1 MSPADF
7 RQHRDR
13 LGLTQA
19 ALAAELGISAS
30 HVAHVEQGAT
40 PASPALCA
48 HVRLLVRVAG
58 AGLAPTTSEV

>member
-1 MSPADF
+1 MTPAEF

-40 PASPALCA
+40 PASPGLCA
-48 HVRLLVRVAG
+48 HIRLLVKMAEKEGRA
-58 AGLAPTTSEV
+58 

>member
-1 MSPADF
+1 MTPAEF

-13 LGLTQA
+13 LGITQV

-48 HVRLLVRVAG
+48 HVRLLVKMRDM
-58 AGLAPTTSEV
+58 LERTD